1 MELKHSRYKLYI
13 NKEDILIAIKKLPSE
28 HASEMKPLQ
37 KLLKILQIVIAKNIK
52 IFSVNCYKNK
62 FPDLMKKDAE
72 IIKNLIT
79 PQNTIPTQSITYP
92 VLQRSSK
99 VSFSYN

>member
-1 MELKHSRYKLYI
+1 
-13 NKEDILIAIKKLPSE
+13 
-28 HASEMKPLQ
+28 
-37 KLLKILQIVIAKNIK
+37 
-52 IFSVNCYKNK
+52 
-62 FPDLMKKDAE
+62 MKKEAE

>member
-13 NKEDILIAIKKLPSE
+13 YKEDILIAIKKLPSE

-52 IFSVNCYKNK
+52 IFSVNCY
-62 FPDLMKKDAE
+62 
-72 IIKNLIT
+72 
-79 PQNTIPTQSITYP
+79 
-92 VLQRSSK
+92 
-99 VSFSYN
+99 

>member
-37 KLLKILQIVIAKNIK
+37 KLLKILQIVIAKNK
-52 IFSVNCYKNK
+52 DIFSK
-62 FPDLMKKDAE
+62 L
-72 IIKNLIT
+72 
-79 PQNTIPTQSITYP
+79 
-92 VLQRSSK
+92 LQE
-99 VSFSYN
+99 